1 MGAVAFQDLM
11 VHNQCWG
18 CGPSNE
24 HGLRVKSRWSDDGE
38 ESVCRWAAEPHL
50 CAGSPEVLNGG
61 VIAALLDCHAVCT
74 AAADAYRLAGRE
86 IGTEPR
92 LGYVTASI
100 NVQYRR
106 PTPVAEP
113 VTVWARVV
121 ERSGRRTTLACRLE
135 SHGRECARAEVVAVR
150 PMQASEDDR

>member
-18 CGPSNE
+18 CGPNNE

-38 ESVCRWAAEPHL
+38 ESVCRWAAEPYL

-106 PTPVAEP
+106 PTPIAEP

-135 SHGRECARAEVVAVR
+135 SQGRECVRAEVVAVR
-150 PMQASEDDR
+150 PLQASEDER